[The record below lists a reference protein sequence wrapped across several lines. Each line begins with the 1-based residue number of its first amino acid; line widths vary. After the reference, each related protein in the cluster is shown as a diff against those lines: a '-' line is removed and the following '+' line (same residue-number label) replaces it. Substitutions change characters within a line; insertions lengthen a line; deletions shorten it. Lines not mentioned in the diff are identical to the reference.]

1 MERKDGYRMGRTDR
15 IDRLATSGLCVYF
28 EGVKAV
34 DDVDLEVTRGR
45 IHGLI
50 GPNGAGKSTLFNAV
64 SGFVPLTAGR
74 VDLGSQDITG
84 WSATKIAQSGL
95 VRTFQDTRIFKRLTV
110 LENVELGAMGAGLHG
125 VAGRKAAMS
134 ALDLLGIAH
143 IANDIAGNVA
153 LGDGRRAGI
162 ARAVACEPDFLLMD
176 EPAAGLDEGETEAL
190 SRTIVE
196 VRDELECGVL
206 LVEHD
211 MSVIFGICEDIHV
224 MDSGRTI
231 AVGNPDDIRTNPVV
245 IEAYFGRSHA

>member
-1 MERKDGYRMGRTDR
+1 MARTDR
-15 IDRLATSGLCVYF
+15 TDRLVTSGLCVYF

-34 DDVDLEVTRGR
+34 DDVNLEVTRGR

-50 GPNGAGKSTLFNAV
+50 GPNGAGKSTLFNAGG
-64 SGFVPLTAGR
+64 GFGPRPPGR

-84 WSATKIAQSGL
+84 WSPTKIAQSGL
-95 VRTFQDTRIFKRLTV
+95 VRTFQDTRIFKKLTV

-125 VAGRKAAMS
+125 VAGRKAAMA
-134 ALDLLGIAH
+134 ALELLGIAH
-143 IANDIAGNVA
+143 IAGDIAGTVA

-162 ARAVACEPDFLLMD
+162 ARAVACQPDFLLMD
-176 EPAAGLDEGETEAL
+176 EPAAGLDEDETAGL
-190 SRTIVE
+190 SRTIAE
-196 VRDELECGVL
+196 VRDALQCGVL

-231 AVGNPDDIRTNPVV
+231 AVGTPDEVGTNPLV
-245 IEAYFGRSHA
+245 IEAYFGRSRT